1 MALISAGFEGTLQW
15 ILQHGYPLLFL
26 VMLVEGPVVTAAAA
40 FAAALHYMNVWIVL
54 LLSVLANLIP
64 DLVYYA
70 IGYWGRETFINKYG
84 HYLGI
89 TPERIATTEKLAAE
103 HSGKSL
109 FMIKMIPFLATPGL
123 ILVGATKM
131 DIKKYAFWSIIII
144 VPSSLLYFIIGYY
157 FGAAYA
163 TIDHYLHIGGYV
175 IAAAVVIVLVITYLQ
190 RKYFSRLEKKL
201 EKETDKK

>member
-1 MALISAGFEGTLQW
+1 MTLLGAGFQGTVQW
-15 ILQHGYPLLFL
+15 VLQHGYPLLFI

-40 FAAALHYMNVWIVL
+40 FAAALHYLNIWIVL

-84 HYLGI
+84 RYIGI
-89 TPERIATTEKLAAE
+89 TPERIAATEKLAAQ

-123 ILVGATKM
+123 VLVGATKM

-144 VPSSLLYFIIGYY
+144 IPTSLLYLILGYY

-163 TIDHYLHIGGYV
+163 TIERYLHAGAYV
-175 IAAAVVIVLVITYLQ
+175 IGAAIVIVIVVAYLQ
-190 RKYFSRLEKKL
+190 RKYFGRLGKKINV
-201 EKETDKK
+201 E